1 MEIRVAIVEDDRQ
14 ERLRIRECLTQL
26 EETADYTFRIS
37 DFCDGKSFLQW
48 YSPEYDL
55 ILMDIM
61 MPDMNGMETAMRL
74 REMDTQVALIFV
86 TNMAQFA
93 IQGYEVQAM
102 DYILKPINKYSFA
115 MKLKRAIARTAV
127 QNNDTIRIRS
137 DGEIVLLSVNDITY
151 LEIVDH
157 RVVYHTT
164 HGCYAEAISL
174 KDACGKIDRPYFV
187 YCNRSYLVNLRHVT
201 SVGRDE
207 VTVGG
212 ERLIISRP
220 QRKQFVT
227 AFSDFLR
234 GKKHELH
241 K

>member
-127 QNNDTIRIRS
+127 RNNDNIRIRS
-137 DGEIVLLSVNDITY
+137 EGELVLISINDITY

-164 HGCYAEAISL
+164 GGCYAEAISL
-174 KDACGKIDRPYFV
+174 KDARGKIDRPYFV

-220 QRKQFVT
+220 QRKQFVN

>member
-1 MEIRVAIVEDDRQ
+1 MEIHIAIVEDDPQ
-14 ERLRIRECLTQL
+14 ERQTIRDCLTYLGQ
-26 EETADYTFRIS
+26 TAGFLFRIS
-37 DFCDGKSFLQW
+37 EFCDGVSLLQW
-48 YSPEYDL
+48 YAPEYDL

-61 MPDMNGMETAMRL
+61 MPDLDGMETAKRL
-74 REMDTQVALIFV
+74 REIDPQVALIFV

-115 MKLKRAIARTAV
+115 MKLKRAIARTSV
-127 QNNDTIRIRS
+127 NGNDTIRIRS
-137 DGEIVLLSVNDITY
+137 EGELVLLPVNEITY

-157 RVVYHTT
+157 RVMYHTT
-164 HGCYAEAISL
+164 RGCYTEAISL
-174 KDACGKIDRPYFV
+174 KEASGKINRPYFV

-212 ERLIISRP
+212 EQLIISRP
-220 QRKQFVT
+220 QRKQFIT
-227 AFSDFLR
+227 AFSDYLR
-234 GKKHELH
+234 GKK
-241 K
+241 